1 MVVLLGVLIG
11 YGLSL
16 LISYVGIP
24 MPPPPGMVHGFTGE
38 ILVTPGLAGDA
49 LVMAVVTALL
59 ASIAPA
65 WKASRM
71 VIVDA
76 LQANQ

>member
-1 MVVLLGVLIG
+1 
-11 YGLSL
+11 
-16 LISYVGIP
+16 
-24 MPPPPGMVHGFTGE
+24 MVHGFTGE

-71 VIVDA
+71 VIVDFA
-76 LQANQ
+76 GESMT